1 MVLAEPNLPEKFM
14 PFLVLSYNDTSLK
27 VEDEPK
33 AFDHIPL
40 LPPSGTRQPTGHGS
54 YIDLSLDEVVQRVL
68 SVEDEPV

>member
-1 MVLAEPNLPEKFM
+1 MEGDEMLKDIPSF
-14 PFLVLSYNDTSLK
+14 VLSYVVVPN
-27 VEDEPK
+27 P

-40 LPPSGTRQPTGHGS
+40 LPPSGTRQPAGHGS

>member
-1 MVLAEPNLPEKFM
+1 MEGDEMLKDIPIF
-14 PFLVLSYNDTSLK
+14 VLSPVISSN
-27 VEDEPK
+27 P

-40 LPPSGTRQPTGHGS
+40 LPPSGTRQPAGHGS